1 MIQKNNG
8 DIPEGVRRQDLDQIY
23 KRIKEGMGKTARMSF
38 LQLDGVVRN
47 AERVKNMAEDDGL

>member
-38 LQLDGVVRN
+38 LQLDELVRN

>member
-23 KRIKEGMGKTARMSF
+23 KRIKEGMGKTARMAF
-38 LQLDGVVRN
+38 LQLDDVVRN